1 METTKEELDKRVKET
16 FENISKWF
24 EQPISDG
31 GIFSLLL
38 RMKGIEANPE
48 GVVFHNLQTGQ
59 MVKLR
64 LDMFKWF
71 KGDKHKRN
79 VEPRKEK

>member
-1 METTKEELDKRVKET
+1 
-16 FENISKWF
+16 
-24 EQPISDG
+24 
-31 GIFSLLL
+31 
-38 RMKGIEANPE
+38 MKGIEAKPE